1 METGPVLLP
10 VSSYLHLLKDYF
22 PLPSLY
28 YPRASE
34 RVPPVDGLLN
44 PNAIQFFF
52 SSRHVFLFL
61 VKYT

>member
-52 SSRHVFLFL
+52 LQDMFFFFW
-61 VKYT
+61 